1 MRMVKPSEWE
11 AHMLENGSEYLR
23 VLNQVKQEIAQT
35 RARIAA
41 GTNSEI
47 IELYWRI
54 GKVLVGRSIYG
65 TRYISTLAK
74 DLRVAFPGL
83 KGFSAR
89 SLRYMAKFAREVDS
103 EFCSSCCKIPWGHV
117 MHLLDVTE
125 PGEKREWYVRASIEN
140 GWSRTVLVHQIE
152 SHLYE
157 RQALS
162 GTVNNFSR
170 TLPEPESE
178 LAQQTLK
185 DPFIFDFITA
195 QQRRNERD
203 IEEQMVENVTKV
215 LLELG
220 TGFAFMGNQ
229 YHLTVGG
236 EDFYIDLLFYNVRL
250 HCYLVVELKNEKF
263 KPEFTGKLGF
273 YVSAV
278 DDMLTD
284 AFDNPTIGLVL
295 CKEKNDVVAEYALR
309 SIDQPVGV
317 SAYRLGDELPE
328 DYRDVLPSPEDLQ
341 TRL

>member
-1 MRMVKPSEWE
+1 
-11 AHMLENGSEYLR
+11 MLENGSEYLL
-23 VLNQVKQEIAQT
+23 VLSQVKEEIAQT
-35 RARIAA
+35 RARIASGA
-41 GTNSEI
+41 NAEI
-47 IELYWRI
+47 IKLYWRI
-54 GKVLVGRSIYG
+54 GKVLVDRSIYG
-65 TRYISTLAK
+65 TRYINSLAN

-103 EFCSSCCKIPWGHV
+103 EFCSSCCKIPWGHM
-117 MHLLDVTE
+117 MHLLDATV
-125 PGEKREWYVRASIEN
+125 PGERRAWYVQATIEH

-152 SHLYE
+152 SGLYE

-162 GTVNNFSR
+162 TSLNNFNR
-170 TLPEPESE
+170 TLPKPESD
-178 LAQQTLK
+178 LAQQALK

-195 QQRRNERD
+195 QQSRTERD

-236 EDFYIDLLFYNVRL
+236 DDFYIDLLFYNVRL

-273 YVSAV
+273 YVSVV
-278 DDMLTD
+278 DDML
-284 AFDNPTIGLVL
+284 AGEFDNPTIGLVL

-309 SIDQPVGV
+309 SIDQPVGI

-328 DYRDVLPSPEDLQ
+328 GYRNVLPTPEDLQ

>member
-1 MRMVKPSEWE
+1 
-11 AHMLENGSEYLR
+11 MLENGSEYLL
-23 VLNQVKQEIAQT
+23 VLSQVKEEIAQT
-35 RARIAA
+35 RALAVNRV
-41 GTNSEI
+41 NSELI
-47 IELYWRI
+47 CMYWRI
-54 GKVLVGRSIYG
+54 GALLDARSFWGSKSIE
-65 TRYISTLAK
+65 TLSQ
-74 DLRVAFPGL
+74 DIRTAFPGIR
-83 KGFSAR
+83 GFSV
-89 SLRYMAKFAREVDS
+89 RYLKYMMKFARETEW
-103 EFCSSCCKIPWGHV
+103 EFMQTVFAQISWSHNIALMNKTQSSDER
-117 MHLLDVTE
+117 L
-125 PGEKREWYVRASIEN
+125 WYAKASIAN
-140 GWSRTVLVHQIE
+140 GWSHSVLIHQIE

-162 GTVNNFSR
+162 TSLNNFSR
-170 TLPEPESE
+170 TLPKPESE
-178 LAQQTLK
+178 LAQQALK

-195 QQRRNERD
+195 QQSRTERD

-236 EDFYIDLLFYNVRL
+236 DDFYIDLLFYNVRL

-273 YVSAV
+273 YVSVV
-278 DDMLTD
+278 DDML
-284 AFDNPTIGLVL
+284 AGELDNPTIGLVL

-309 SIDQPVGV
+309 SIDQPVGI

-328 DYRDVLPSPEDLQ
+328 GYRNVLPTPEDLQ

>member
-1 MRMVKPSEWE
+1 
-11 AHMLENGSEYLR
+11 MLENGSEYLQ
-23 VLNQVKQEIAQT
+23 VLDQVKREIAQARV
-35 RARIAA
+35 RAVGRV
-41 GTNSEI
+41 NSELI
-47 IELYWRI
+47 CMYWRI
-54 GKVLVGRSIYG
+54 GNALNAGRLYG
-65 TRYISTLAK
+65 TSYIDTLAK
-74 DLRVAFPGL
+74 DLRAEYPGQ
-83 KGFSAR
+83 KGLSAR
-89 SLRYMAKFAREVDS
+89 NLRYMAKFNREIS
-103 EFCSSCCKIPWGHV
+103 EEILHTVYAKLSWSHNKD
-117 MHLLDVTE
+117 LLDRVRTE
-125 PGEKREWYVRASIEN
+125 EQRLWYAQASIEN
-140 GWSRTVLVHQIE
+140 GWSRAVLVHQIE

-178 LAQQTLK
+178 LAQQALK

-195 QQRRNERD
+195 RQTRSERD

-250 HCYLVVELKNEKF
+250 HCFLVIELKTEKF
-263 KPEFTGKLGF
+263 RPEFTGKLGF
-273 YVSAV
+273 YVSVV
-278 DDMLTD
+278 DDMLAD

-309 SIDQPVGV
+309 SIDQPMGV

-328 DYRDVLPSPEDLQ
+328 DYRGVLPTPEDLKL
-341 TRL
+341 RI

>member
-1 MRMVKPSEWE
+1 
-11 AHMLENGSEYLR
+11 MLENGSEYLQ
-23 VLNQVKQEIAQT
+23 VLNQVKREIAQT

-47 IELYWRI
+47 IWLYWRI
-54 GKVLVGRSIYG
+54 GKVLVERSIYG
-65 TRYISTLAK
+65 TRYINTLAN

-103 EFCSSCCKIPWGHV
+103 EFCNSCCKIPWGHIT
-117 MHLLDVTE
+117 HLLDKTKSSSE
-125 PGEKREWYVRASIEN
+125 REWYVRATIEN

-162 GTVNNFSR
+162 GAVNNFSR

-178 LAQQTLK
+178 LAQQALK

-195 QQRRNERD
+195 QQSRSERD

-229 YHLTVGG
+229 YHLAVGG
-236 EDFYIDLLFYNVRL
+236 EDFYIDVLFYNVRL

-278 DDMLTD
+278 DDMLAD

-295 CKEKNDVVAEYALR
+295 CKEKNDIVAEYALR

-341 TRL
+341 ARL

>member
-1 MRMVKPSEWE
+1 
-11 AHMLENGSEYLR
+11 MLENGSEYLQ
-23 VLNQVKQEIAQT
+23 VLTQVKREITQT
-35 RARIAA
+35 RTR
-41 GTNSEI
+41 TVSRVNSELI
-47 IELYWRI
+47 CMYWRI
-54 GKVLVGRSIYG
+54 GSLLDGRSSWGSKAIESLSQDI
-65 TRYISTLAK
+65 RS
-74 DLRVAFPGL
+74 AFPGI
-83 KGFSAR
+83 KGFSV
-89 SLRYMAKFAREVDS
+89 RYLKYMMKFARES
-103 EFCSSCCKIPWGHV
+103 EWGIVQTVFAQISWSHNIALMDKV
-117 MHLLDVTE
+117 KDV
-125 PGEKREWYVRASIEN
+125 KQRLWYAQTSIEN
-140 GWSRTVLVHQIE
+140 GWSHAVLIHQIE

-157 RQALS
+157 RQVLS

-185 DPFIFDFITA
+185 DPFIFDFITVE
-195 QQRRNERD
+195 QSRSERD

-273 YVSAV
+273 YVSVV
-278 DDMLTD
+278 DDVL
-284 AFDNPTIGLVL
+284 ASALDNPTIGLVL

-309 SIDQPVGV
+309 GIDQPVGV

-328 DYRDVLPSPEDLQ
+328 DYRDVLPSPEDL
-341 TRL
+341 RLRI

>member
-1 MRMVKPSEWE
+1 
-11 AHMLENGSEYLR
+11 MLENGSEYLQ

-35 RARIAA
+35 RARIAGGA
-41 GTNSEI
+41 NAELI
-47 IELYWRI
+47 KLYWRI
-54 GKVLVGRSIYG
+54 GKVLIDRSIYG
-65 TRYISTLAK
+65 TRYINTLAS

-103 EFCSSCCKIPWGHV
+103 DFCNSCCKIPWGHIT
-117 MHLLDVTE
+117 HILDKTE
-125 PGEKREWYVRASIEN
+125 TDAARAWYVQATIEN
-140 GWSRTVLVHQIE
+140 GWSRAVLVHQIE

-178 LAQQTLK
+178 LAQQALK

-195 QQRRNERD
+195 QQTRNECD
-203 IEEQMVENVTKV
+203 IEEQMVENVAKV

-229 YHLTVGG
+229 YHLTVGD

-250 HCYLVVELKNEKF
+250 HCYLVVELKNEQF

-273 YVSAV
+273 YVSVV
-278 DDMLTD
+278 DDMLAD

-317 SAYRLGDELPE
+317 SSYRLGEELPE
-328 DYRDVLPSPEDLQ
+328 NYRDVLPSPEDLKA
-341 TRL
+341 RL

>member
-1 MRMVKPSEWE
+1 
-11 AHMLENGSEYLR
+11 MLENGSEYLQ

-35 RARIAA
+35 RARIAGGA
-41 GTNSEI
+41 NAELI
-47 IELYWRI
+47 KLYWRI
-54 GKVLVGRSIYG
+54 GKVLIDRSIYG
-65 TRYISTLAK
+65 TRYINTLAS

-103 EFCSSCCKIPWGHV
+103 EFCNSCCKIPWGHIT
-117 MHLLDVTE
+117 HILDKTE
-125 PGEKREWYVRASIEN
+125 TDAARAWYVQATIEN
-140 GWSRTVLVHQIE
+140 GWSRAVLVHQIE

-178 LAQQTLK
+178 LAQQALK

-195 QQRRNERD
+195 QQTRNECD
-203 IEEQMVENVTKV
+203 IEEQMVENVAKV

-229 YHLTVGG
+229 YHLTVGD

-250 HCYLVVELKNEKF
+250 HCYLVVELKNEQF

-273 YVSAV
+273 YVSVV
-278 DDMLTD
+278 DDMLAD

-317 SAYRLGDELPE
+317 SSYRLGEELPE
-328 DYRDVLPSPEDLQ
+328 NYRDVLPSPEDLKA
-341 TRL
+341 RL

>member
-1 MRMVKPSEWE
+1 MRMVKPSERE
-11 AHMLENGSEYLR
+11 AHMLENGSEYLQ
-23 VLNQVKQEIAQT
+23 VLNQVKREIAQT

-47 IELYWRI
+47 IWLYWRI
-54 GKVLVGRSIYG
+54 GKALVERSIYG
-65 TRYISTLAK
+65 TRYINTLAN

-103 EFCSSCCKIPWGHV
+103 EFCNSCCKIPWGHITY
-117 MHLLDVTE
+117 LLDKTKSSSE
-125 PGEKREWYVRASIEN
+125 REWYVRATIEN

-152 SHLYE
+152 SRLYE

-170 TLPEPESE
+170 TLPELESE

-195 QQRRNERD
+195 LQSRSERD

-278 DDMLTD
+278 DDMLAD

-295 CKEKNDVVAEYALR
+295 CKEKNDIVAEYALR

-341 TRL
+341 ARL